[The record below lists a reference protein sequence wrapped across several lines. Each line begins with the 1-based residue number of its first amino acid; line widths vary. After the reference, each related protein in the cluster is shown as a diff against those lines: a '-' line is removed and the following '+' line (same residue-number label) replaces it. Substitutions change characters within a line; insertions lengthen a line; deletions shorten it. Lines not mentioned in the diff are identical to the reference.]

1 MITEAIVGAIL
12 ATILAFALSAGESA
26 IHRMTRVRAEELRD
40 EGRVGSR
47 ALQAVVADPA
57 PYLATMTFLRIIAE
71 SATAVLT
78 TAVLVA
84 VTDSIARALLIAIAI
99 MAVVSFVVV
108 GVSPRTL
115 GRQHYD
121 RVALLAAPVAR
132 GLRYVLGPIAH
143 GLVAFGNAVTPGR
156 GYRDGPFQSESEL
169 LDLLDQAT
177 ERDVIEVDERAMI
190 HSVFELGDTIARE
203 VMVPRTDM
211 MTIERDEPLRKAM
224 SVFLKTGYSRMPVIG
239 DDNDDVVGL
248 LYFKDVVQRVTA
260 NPPDRKLPVG
270 VLMRPMAFVPES
282 KPVDDLLRDMQR
294 HQTHFAIVIDEYG
307 GTAGLVTFEDIIEEI
322 VGEISDEHDRDE
334 PQVEDL
340 HDGRYR
346 VPASMNVHDLAELLD
361 VDLEEDEVDTVGG
374 LLTKALG
381 RIPYAGAH
389 AGAHGLSLT
398 AERMAGRRHRIATV
412 VVQVAAPVDERTAR
426 PLVDRLIDDEDGA
439 DTSSDGEIRPESARS
454 SELSAPSEPSGPSGP
469 SEPSQPSQA
478 AASHRPS
485 GSAIPQQPG
494 GKGGGKRRKKERT

>member
-1 MITEAIVGAIL
+1 MITEAIVGAVL

-26 IHRMTRVRAEELRD
+26 IHRMTRVRAEELRE

-47 ALQAVVADPA
+47 ALDAVVADPA

-99 MAVVSFVVV
+99 MALVSFVVV

-121 RVALLAAPVAR
+121 RVALLAAPAAR

-143 GLVAFGNAVTPGR
+143 GLVALGNAVTPGR

-260 NPPDRKLPVG
+260 SPADRKLAVG
-270 VLMRPMAFVPES
+270 ELMRPMAFVPES

-294 HQTHFAIVIDEYG
+294 QQTHFAIVIDEYG

-334 PQVEDL
+334 PQVEAL
-340 HDGRYR
+340 HDGAYR

-361 VDLEEDEVDTVGG
+361 VEVEEDEVDTVGG

-412 VVQVAAPVDERTAR
+412 VVRLAAPVDERDAA
-426 PLVDRLIDDEDGA
+426 PLVDRLSAEAPGAGATVDDP
-439 DTSSDGEIRPESARS
+439 DT
-454 SELSAPSEPSGPSGP
+454 PS
-469 SEPSQPSQA
+469 
-478 AASHRPS
+478 AASTEKASPRGH
-485 GSAIPQQPG
+485 
-494 GKGGGKRRKKERT
+494 GKRRKKERT

>member
-1 MITEAIVGAIL
+1 MITEAIVGAVL

-47 ALQAVVADPA
+47 ALGAVVADPA

-99 MAVVSFVVV
+99 MALVSFVVV

-121 RVALLAAPVAR
+121 RVALLAAPAVR

-143 GLVAFGNAVTPGR
+143 GLVALGNAVTPGR

-224 SVFLKTGYSRMPVIG
+224 SIFLKTGYSRMPVIG

-260 NPPDRKLPVG
+260 SPSDRKLPVG
-270 VLMRPMAFVPES
+270 ALMRPMAFVPES

-294 HQTHFAIVIDEYG
+294 QQTHFVIVIDEYG

-334 PQVEDL
+334 PQVEAL
-340 HDGRYR
+340 GDGGYR

-361 VDLEEDEVDTVGG
+361 VDVEEDEVDTVGG

-412 VVQVAAPVDERTAR
+412 LVRPAAPAPEADAV
-426 PLVDRLIDDEDGA
+426 PLVDRLTAE
-439 DTSSDGEIRPESARS
+439 
-454 SELSAPSEPSGPSGP
+454 EPATASGGP
-469 SEPSQPSQA
+469 LDSPPATEGHEATPR
-478 AASHRPS
+478 HH
-485 GSAIPQQPG
+485 
-494 GKGGGKRRKKERT
+494 GKRRKKERS

>member
-1 MITEAIVGAIL
+1 MITEAVVGAIL

-260 NPPDRKLPVG
+260 NPADRKLPVG

-412 VVQVAAPVDERTAR
+412 VVQVAAPVDERATK
-426 PLVDRLIDDEDGA
+426 PLVDRLMADGA
-439 DTSSDGEIRPESARS
+439 DTSSDSELRPEPARS
-454 SELSAPSEPSGPSGP
+454 SEPSEPF
-469 SEPSQPSQA
+469 EPSQT
-478 AASHRPS
+478 AASQRPS
-485 GSAIPQQPG
+485 RSATPQQPG
-494 GKGGGKRRKKERT
+494 GKGGKRRKKERT